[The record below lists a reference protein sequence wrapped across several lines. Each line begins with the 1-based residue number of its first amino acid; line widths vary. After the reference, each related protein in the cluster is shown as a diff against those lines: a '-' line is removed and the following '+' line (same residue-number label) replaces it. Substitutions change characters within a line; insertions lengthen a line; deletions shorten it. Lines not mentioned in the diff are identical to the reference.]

1 MSHHL
6 PFCFSAQECFRA
18 NGITGRRL
26 ILVNCSSLPAMG
38 ITDFKHMQVHVCAV
52 GLQLP
57 QPVRVQLHPHL
68 LTRVQG
74 CHPSARADFV

>member
-1 MSHHL
+1 MSHCL

-26 ILVNCSSLPAMG
+26 ILVNCSSLPALG
-38 ITDFKHMQVHVCAV
+38 VTDFGHMQVHLCAAA
-52 GLQLP
+52 LWLP
-57 QPVRVQLHPHL
+57 RPVKVQLQPLL

-74 CHPSARADFV
+74 CRSSAQTDFV